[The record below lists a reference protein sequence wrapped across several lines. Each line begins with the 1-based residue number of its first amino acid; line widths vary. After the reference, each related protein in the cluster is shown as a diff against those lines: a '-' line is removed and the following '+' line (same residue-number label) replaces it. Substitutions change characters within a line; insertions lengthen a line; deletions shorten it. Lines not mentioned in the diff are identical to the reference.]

1 MEVARDCVGSVLRSL
16 VSVGASVGAATKQTL
31 FPPLMPAGRPFR
43 VSNAS
48 RSSRKGI
55 VASSLQELISKTLE
69 AFLIAAGTITL
80 VLEEDGTVV
89 DTEEFFQSL
98 DDNTH
103 FMVLEKGQ
111 KWTQTRNGIVP
122 ARQKKKMGVA
132 NITFD
137 LYKLNPKDFI
147 GCLNVKATFYEIYS
161 VSYDIKCMGAKSILR
176 KVLQIISHMAQITGQ
191 FLLYTGTYMLHL
203 MGEYDED
210 ATCTRSQHK

>member
-1 MEVARDCVGSVLRSL
+1 MRFFRGKRKKELCSFTSSLRCDGRSL
-16 VSVGASVGAATKQTL
+16 VSMGASVGAVTKQTL

-55 VASSLQELISKTLE
+55 VASSLQELISKTLD
-69 AFLIAAGTITL
+69 AFLISAGIVTL

-89 DTEEFFQSL
+89 DTEEFFKSL

-111 KWTQTRNGIVP
+111 KWTQTRNGV
-122 ARQKKKMGVA
+122 AAVRQKKKMGVA

-147 GCLNVKATFYEIYS
+147 GCLNIKATFYEIYS

-176 KVLQIISHMAQITGQ
+176 CFS
-191 FLLYTGTYMLHL
+191 
-203 MGEYDED
+203 
-210 ATCTRSQHK
+210 

>member
-1 MEVARDCVGSVLRSL
+1 
-16 VSVGASVGAATKQTL
+16 VGAVTKQTL

-55 VASSLQELISKTLE
+55 VASSLKELISKTLD
-69 AFLIAAGTITL
+69 AFLISAGIVTL

-89 DTEEFFQSL
+89 DTEEFFRSL

-111 KWTQTRNGIVP
+111 KWTEVSADCLSQKWMEECL
-122 ARQKKKMGVA
+122 QKKKMGVA

-147 GCLNVKATFYEIYS
+147 GCLNIKATFYEIYS
-161 VSYDIKCMGAKSILR
+161 VSYDIKCMGAKSVLR
-176 KVLQIISHMAQITGQ
+176 KVLQLMSHAAQVTGH

-203 MGEYDED
+203 M
-210 ATCTRSQHK
+210 